1 MLLAIYATHGK
12 LPRMKQELASVIYMP
27 KDWVGSECR
36 QEDLNEAFK
45 GGLMFPYTPKHS
57 GRGE

>member
-1 MLLAIYATHGK
+1 
-12 LPRMKQELASVIYMP
+12 MKQELASVIYMP